1 MDLITLAMA
10 KRSSLLLVIEILFLS
25 TLLSETAYAT
35 EPVPCLEDTVIVI
48 WPNPEID
55 PGGRPRSEVFVPISA
70 SYDSMLSSVIL
81 SFTSNLG
88 EIEVEVVNT
97 TTGGYV
103 SGMVDTSFLSATVP
117 ITFGSGHY
125 ILLFTLPSG
134 QRYRGEFD
142 V

>member
-1 MDLITLAMA
+1 M
-10 KRSSLLLVIEILFLS
+10 KKYLLFLLPISLVISFS
-25 TLLSETAYAT
+25 VQDSFAT
-35 EPVPCLEDTVIVI
+35 NTEWSYPVTVADSIIVI
-48 WPNPEID
+48 SPIPELD
-55 PGGRPRSEVFVPISA
+55 SGSHGPRAPMVVPISA

-88 EIEVEVVNT
+88 EIEVEVLNT

-103 SGMVDTSFLSATVP
+103 SDFVDTQFIYATIP
-117 ITFGSGHY
+117 ITMGPGHY

-142 V
+142 L